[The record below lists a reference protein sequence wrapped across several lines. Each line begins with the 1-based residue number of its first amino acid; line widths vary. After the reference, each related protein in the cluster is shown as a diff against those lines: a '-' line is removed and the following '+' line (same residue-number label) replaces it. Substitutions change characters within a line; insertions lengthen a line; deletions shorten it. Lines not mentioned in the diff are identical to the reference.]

1 MNKLLSHDTMPNIIR
16 LELTNTCNLK
26 CPHCRHHS
34 ADKRN
39 SPEYPEYYRVGYH
52 MSQEQVKKI
61 FDEVGPYKPSVT
73 LNVANE
79 PMISEQFRYAVEQV
93 KKHNCAGTFNTN
105 GLLLNKSNCEFLVE
119 QKYDSVNIS
128 IDAMTP
134 ETLKK
139 ARGITAL
146 DKLIR
151 NVKLLH
157 EIRGNELFPR
167 IGVTFVITDYNEH
180 EVNDFLNFWK
190 DTADVI
196 RLTGLITDKKPD
208 MSVLPGFK
216 NYKIPKRVPCKQI
229 YRDMVIRANG
239 DVTPCVI
246 TAETPE
252 YLSMGNIF
260 RDGGIKAVWDGKN
273 YQDWRDKHNS
283 GKWDQIPYCKNCDY
297 WVESFDFKEKLFDD
311 FIIRS
316 PSPYTVFYNVKSK
329 FKNWDQKKLIDRQ
342 SFGKTKIGQ
351 IESLA
356 SYDI

>member
-1 MNKLLSHDTMPNIIR
+1 MENLKADLMPNILR

-34 ADKRN
+34 DEKRN
-39 SPEYPEYYRVGYH
+39 SPEYPEYYRVGFH
-52 MSQEQVKKI
+52 MTREQVKSI
-61 FDEVGPYKPSVT
+61 FDEIGPYKPSVT
-73 LNVANE
+73 LNAANE
-79 PMISEQFRYAVEQV
+79 PMIAEQFRFAVEQV
-93 KKHNCAGTFNTN
+93 KKHGCSGTFNTN

-128 IDAMTP
+128 IDATTP

-157 EIRGNELFPR
+157 EIRGDNLFPR
-167 IGVTFVITDYNEH
+167 IGVTFVVMPYNEN
-180 EVNDFLNFWK
+180 EIQDFLNFWK
-190 DTADVI
+190 DIADVI

-216 NYKIPKRVPCKQI
+216 NYKVPARIACKQVF
-229 YRDMVIRANG
+229 RDIVVRANG

-246 TAETPE
+246 TSETPE

-260 RDGGIKAVWDGKN
+260 KDGGIKAVWNGAT
-273 YQDWRDKHNS
+273 YQDWRYKHNA
-283 GKWDQIPYCKNCDY
+283 GKWNEISYCKNCDY
-297 WVESFDFKEKLFDD
+297 WVESFDFKEKIFDD

-329 FKNWDQKKLIDRQ
+329 FGNWDQESLIDRQ
-342 SFGKTKIGQ
+342 GFGDKKVGTMDSVTSF
-351 IESLA
+351 
-356 SYDI
+356 DI